1 MYYKFRKHLVLGFLC
16 LQLVGCSR
24 SRMSE
29 NSHGPVLK
37 IAVKAD
43 GRITVDGTP
52 ATIDSVRASLK
63 RLAEQKGVVWYYREA
78 GQGVAPTES
87 IQVIQS
93 VIDNRLPIRL
103 STHPDFSNA
112 IGRDGQPITDGTA
125 DK

>member
-1 MYYKFRKHLVLGFLC
+1 
-16 LQLVGCSR
+16 
-24 SRMSE
+24 MSE

-78 GQGVAPTES
+78 GQGVAPSES